1 MDVVNL
7 FRLIRRQRI
16 VVGILGTLGIGAL
29 VMLYLSV
36 PVTYRASGSA
46 VLLKPQ
52 VTSSPPTTTP
62 GASPGQ
68 TAPTTSAAPDNPYVG
83 LNDMSVVLDIVTR
96 RMKTPTVVTRLA
108 EQGVGSFTLGANLD
122 FYRGPILDYSA
133 DGARREDAVRGAAV
147 VREEIRRQLDEL
159 QAQQGVTAG
168 DFIRLDGA
176 VTPTDTTTIIT
187 SKVRV
192 IGAATV
198 ALVLVVLSA
207 ALLVD
212 ARRKRRSDATNDH
225 VAHAPQWPSAPGTF
239 QMPPPT
245 PSTAPTP
252 PTESPE
258 FREPSYWSAQR

>member
-1 MDVVNL
+1 
-7 FRLIRRQRI
+7 
-16 VVGILGTLGIGAL
+16 
-29 VMLYLSV
+29 MLYLSV

-168 DFIRLDGA
+168 DFIRLDDGYADGHHHDHHQQGPRDRSSHRRLGA
-176 VTPTDTTTIIT
+176 GRAQRRI
-187 SKVRV
+187 
-192 IGAATV
+192 
-198 ALVLVVLSA
+198 
-207 ALLVD
+207 
-212 ARRKRRSDATNDH
+212 ARRRSKEA
-225 VAHAPQWPSAPGTF
+225 A
-239 QMPPPT
+239 
-245 PSTAPTP
+245 
-252 PTESPE
+252 
-258 FREPSYWSAQR
+258 